1 MKKSHLNGFFKHALS
16 NEKSKKSKVWTKNF
30 THISDSIVKKF
41 QKEFEYKS
49 WFGSVYSKLF
59 DSLRVSNEK
68 KKSC

>member
-1 MKKSHLNGFFKHALS
+1 MLYQTKNL
-16 NEKSKKSKVWTKNF
+16 KKSKVWTKKIL
-30 THISDSIVKKF
+30 HISDSIVKKIPK
-41 QKEFEYKS
+41 KESEYKS